1 MPEQPIE
8 ERGGTSRERILAA
21 AAEVFAEHGFDGAGV
36 DEIARRAGVN
46 KAMLYYHVGDKAAL
60 YGEVVSGFISS
71 VEAVLTERVASA
83 ATPADKLR
91 AMQGTFLTLA
101 LQRPAY
107 PQIMMREIAA
117 GGTHLTMPVLRRM
130 VGVLG
135 ITRTIVLEGQAAGEF
150 RQIDPLVAHLM
161 IIASTVFIANA
172 LRVGERF
179 AAAGAALPSPLPHPD
194 EIARRITDILL
205 FGIAARPAGGGH
217 Q

>member
-1 MPEQPIE
+1 MPEKPTG
-8 ERGGTSRERILAA
+8 ERGGPPRERILAA
-21 AAEVFAEHGFDGAGV
+21 AAEAFAEHGFDGAGV

-71 VEAVLTERVASA
+71 VEAALAERVAAA

-107 PQIMMREIAA
+107 PQIMLREIAA
-117 GGTHLTMPVLRRM
+117 GGAHLTMPVLRRM
-130 VGVLG
+130 VAVLG
-135 ITRTIVLEGQAAGEF
+135 ITRTIVLEGQAAGAL
-150 RQIDPLVAHLM
+150 RPIDPLVAHLL
-161 IIASTVFIANA
+161 IIGGTVFIANA
-172 LRVGERF
+172 LRIGERL
-179 AAAGAALPSPLPHPD
+179 AAAGAALPAPLPPPD

-205 FGIAARPAGGGH
+205 FGIAARAAGGGD

>member
-1 MPEQPIE
+1 MPDQPTQD
-8 ERGGTSRERILAA
+8 RGGTPRERILAA

-71 VEAVLTERVASA
+71 VEKVLTQRVASA
-83 ATPADKLR
+83 ATPAEKLR

-135 ITRTIVLEGQAAGEF
+135 ITRTIVLEGQATGEF

-194 EIARRITDILL
+194 EIANRITDILL
-205 FGIAARPAGGGH
+205 FGIAARPAGGGD

>member
-1 MPEQPIE
+1 MPDQPTQD
-8 ERGGTSRERILAA
+8 RGGTPRERILAA

-71 VEAVLTERVASA
+71 VEAVLTQRVASA
-83 ATPADKLR
+83 ATPAEKLR

-135 ITRTIVLEGQAAGEF
+135 ITRTIVLEGQATGEF

-205 FGIAARPAGGGH
+205 YGIAARPAGGGD

>member
-1 MPEQPIE
+1 MPEQPTE
-8 ERGGTSRERILAA
+8 ERGGTPRERILAA

-71 VEAVLTERVASA
+71 VEEVLSERVAA
-83 ATPADKLR
+83 AAAPADKLR

-117 GGTHLTMPVLRRM
+117 GGAHLTMPVLRRM

-135 ITRTIVLEGQAAGEF
+135 ITRTIVLEGQATGEF

-205 FGIAARPAGGGH
+205 FGIAARPAGGGD